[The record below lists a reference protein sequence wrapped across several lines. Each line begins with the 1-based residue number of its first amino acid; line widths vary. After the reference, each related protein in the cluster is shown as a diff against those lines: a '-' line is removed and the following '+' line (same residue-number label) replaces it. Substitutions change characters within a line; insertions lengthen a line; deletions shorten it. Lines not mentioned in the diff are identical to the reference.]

1 MTLRVCDQVAERV
14 ALGEPLGE
22 MGEHVEGCTGC
33 KNLIAT
39 SSKLGATRHAVD
51 PGLGFTARMTVG
63 AQHRIAAR
71 RRQRLAVGLAA
82 TVVSGAFGVFLVT
95 RPSEPVKQEQEQALK
110 LPTPPSP
117 TPERQEEEPP
127 PATEDDDLA
136 LLVQLADVERNSQLS
151 ANWRDIT
158 RPLAPYKRLV
168 KEEVETP

>member
-14 ALGEPLGE
+14 ALGEPIGE
-22 MGEHVEGCTGC
+22 LSEHVEGCTGC
-33 KNLIAT
+33 ENLIAT

-95 RPSEPVKQEQEQALK
+95 RPP
-110 LPTPPSP
+110 
-117 TPERQEEEPP
+117 EPP
-127 PATEDDDLA
+127 KPAVIDPKLTATLPEDPAREPSEATDDEDLA

-151 ANWRDIT
+151 AKWLDIT

-168 KEEVETP
+168 KEAEAQEAESP

>member
-14 ALGEPLGE
+14 ALGEALGE
-22 MGEHVEGCTGC
+22 LAEHVEGCAGC

-95 RPSEPVKQEQEQALK
+95 RTPEPVKPALEI
-110 LPTPPSP
+110 PTRLTSP
-117 TPERQEEEPP
+117 TPEDEQNKPP
-127 PATEDDDLA
+127 VASDDDDLA
-136 LLVQLADVERNSQLS
+136 MLVQLADVESSSRAS
-151 ANWRDIT
+151 AKWRHIT
-158 RPLAPYKRLV
+158 RPLAPYKRLL
-168 KEEVETP
+168 KEVETP

>member
-14 ALGEPLGE
+14 ALGEPLAE
-22 MGEHVEGCTGC
+22 LGEHVEGCASC

-95 RPSEPVKQEQEQALK
+95 RPAEPPAKQALEIPTK
-110 LPTPPSP
+110 LPSP
-117 TPERQEEEPP
+117 TLESKDDEQPVVSSD
-127 PATEDDDLA
+127 DDDLA

-151 ANWRDIT
+151 AKWHHIT

-168 KEEVETP
+168 KEVETP